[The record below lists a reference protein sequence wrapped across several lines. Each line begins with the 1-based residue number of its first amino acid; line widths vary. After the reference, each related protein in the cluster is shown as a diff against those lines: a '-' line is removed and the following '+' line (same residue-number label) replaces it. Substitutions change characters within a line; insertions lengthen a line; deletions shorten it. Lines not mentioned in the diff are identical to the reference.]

1 LSRTLDA
8 GAAQTGLPQ
17 HGVDP
22 DVLLDSDALAA
33 GLGAAAKPRCGKPS

>member
-33 GLGAAAKPRCGKPS
+33 GLRAAAKQRRGKPS